1 MKALHLTVVSPEKE
15 LFSGEVQQVTL
26 PGSMGSFTILSQ
38 HAPIISSL
46 QQGTLVYVTA
56 SGEEQS
62 IELKSGF
69 VEMSYNQ
76 IDVCVE

>member
-56 SGEEQS
+56 AGEEQS

-76 IDVCVE
+76 VDVCVE